1 MQPSNSS
8 ETNLESLQ
16 SNPNSASV
24 TFLHVRTENGGGNGG
39 LVKENTACRGLPPVV
54 DLIRITS
61 LSDLNLAFA
70 MSLE

>member
-1 MQPSNSS
+1 MGVGMGVWLKKTQH
-8 ETNLESLQ
+8 
-16 SNPNSASV
+16 A
-24 TFLHVRTENGGGNGG
+24 G
-39 LVKENTACRGLPPVV
+39 ALPPVV